1 MLLTILQRLLK
12 IVLLLLQILNL
23 LDHRL
28 RVLGL
33 LGFDVCGAC
42 VYEPLNQIKEEMSV
56 ICVPFR
62 IR

>member
-1 MLLTILQRLLK
+1 MILAVLQRLLE
-12 IVLLLLQILNL
+12 IILLLLQILNL
-23 LDHRL
+23 LDHGL

-42 VYEPLNQIKEEMSV
+42 VYEPVLKRTCQSS
-56 ICVPFR
+56 VPFR